1 MLREDNISKVAVRRC
16 YCHHIHGILDHH
28 SDNDDLHIDD
38 HDNHNV
44 DDDHHNVNDDDLNVD
59 DDHHNENDDDHND
72 NDDHTMSMM
81 MISMLLERGWCMR
94 GGGQKVLLSDWIPV
108 TLLYIIIVMSMIII
122 TFI

>member
-1 MLREDNISKVAVRRC
+1 MLREDNISKVAVRMC

-28 SDNDDLHIDD
+28 SDNDDLHID
-38 HDNHNV
+38 
-44 DDDHHNVNDDDLNVD
+44 
-59 DDHHNENDDDHND
+59 EDDDHND
-72 NDDHTMSMM
+72 DDDHTMSMM

>member
-28 SDNDDLHIDD
+28 SDNDDLHIDED
-38 HDNHNV
+38 DNHDV

-59 DDHHNENDDDHND
+59 DDHNDDDDHRNV
-72 NDDHTMSMM
+72 DDDDLNVT
-81 MISMLLERGWCMR
+81 RGWCMR

>member
-1 MLREDNISKVAVRRC
+1 MLREDNISKVAVRMC

-28 SDNDDLHIDD
+28 SDNDDLHIDED
-38 HDNHNV
+38 DNHDV

-59 DDHHNENDDDHND
+59 DDHNDD
-72 NDDHTMSMM
+72 DDHTMSMM